1 MSDTTDITGA
11 LPNTGG
17 FIAAWLAPGDV
28 MYSGGEVPAGRFGM
42 RIHGTD
48 AELLG
53 TPAELGEVADRISA
67 RWASPRVAA
76 VSEVADRLARHVEQ
90 RGGFST
96 LAQVLGCGDVDAFAR
111 MLGLF
116 GYHTEATNL
125 IAAHVLNSGNG
136 GCEYDQHAD
145 LRLLADAADTL
156 AMMASD
162 SIVKPI
168 EANYEDFDQAAEDYG
183 QQLIGATGT
192 DAPGRK
198 AWFLALAAETH
209 RQDADA
215 DRLRDENGTPNNESE
230 VREQAGDTAREALA
244 VAEMLLT

>member
-53 TPAELGEVADRISA
+53 TPAELG
-67 RWASPRVAA
+67 
-76 VSEVADRLARHVEQ
+76 EVADRLARHVEQ